1 MNVSQ
6 NDGSRSEPG
15 SPREP
20 DSPRDGAAGTPAPAD
35 PSSPDPSSPETPA
48 PRAASRW
55 RRRGRRAGRV
65 LVVVLVIAGVWSIG
79 SAVLGPPGVGHF
91 RSAAGRA
98 AYVQAYDRAM
108 AQLPEPTAQYDI
120 QTDFGVVRAYEWSTD
135 ETARTTPVVLL
146 PGRSSGVPMWSV
158 NLAGFAAGHRVI
170 AFDALGDAGMSVQSS
185 PLTSMEDQAE
195 WIDQVLRVLAPDGVH
210 LVGHSFGGATA
221 TAYARIHPER
231 VRSLALLEPVFTFGY
246 PPTRFMAWAMVASLP
261 LIPEGVREHAL
272 GRIGGADGGAE
283 SQDPTA
289 VMIRLGTRHYSADL
303 PTPSLLSEDGA
314 STMTMPVYVAIAG
327 RESLA
332 GGERAA
338 RRAQE
343 LLPRATVKTWPD
355 TTHSLPMQEPE
366 ALGRELEELW
376 SAAG

>member
-1 MNVSQ
+1 MKIQRVKIV
-6 NDGSRSEPG
+6 
-15 SPREP
+15 
-20 DSPRDGAAGTPAPAD
+20 TF
-35 PSSPDPSSPETPA
+35 SSLFILLCLQ
-48 PRAASRW
+48 
-55 RRRGRRAGRV
+55 V
-65 LVVVLVIAGVWSIG
+65 VWSVYTYKEQHAKLEKVCNDAFYVATISDIANRTDTHIPDGTEVIIG
-79 SAVLGPPGVGHF
+79 RLQGSEKDDYSAFQEILINEYNAPLLLSRF
-91 RSAAGRA
+91 DSFYRA
-98 AYVQAYDRAM
+98 
-108 AQLPEPTAQYDI
+108 AQYDI
-120 QTDFGVVRAYEWSTD
+120 HTDFGVVRAYEWSTD

-185 PLTSMEDQAE
+185 PLTSMADQAE

-221 TAYARIHPER
+221 TAYARFHPER

-261 LIPEGVREHAL
+261 LIPEGVRERAL
-272 GRIGGADGGAE
+272 GRIGGADGETE
-283 SQDPTA
+283 SQDPMA
-289 VMIRLGTRHYSADL
+289 VMIRTGTRHYSADL
-303 PTPSLLSEDGA
+303 PTPSPLSEDEA
-314 STMTMPVYVAIAG
+314 STMTMPVYVAIAEH
-327 RESLA
+327 ESLA

-338 RRAQE
+338 QRAQE
-343 LLPRATVKTWPD
+343 LLPRATVKIWPD

-366 ALGRELEELW
+366 ALGNELEGFW

>member
-6 NDGSRSEPG
+6 NDGSRF
-15 SPREP
+15 EP
-20 DSPRDGAAGTPAPAD
+20 DAPQDTMTDPSSPAD
-35 PSSPDPSSPETPA
+35 PSSPKPPA
-48 PRAASRW
+48 PRAVSRW
-55 RRRGRRAGRV
+55 RRWGRRVGRV
-65 LVVVLVIAGVWSIG
+65 LVVVLVVVGVWSIG
-79 SAVLGPPGVGHF
+79 SAVFGPPGVGHF

-98 AYVQAYDRAM
+98 AYVQAYDQAM
-108 AQLPEPTAQYDI
+108 TLLPEPAAQYDI
-120 QTDFGVVRAYEWSTD
+120 HTDFGVVRAYEWSTD
-135 ETARTTPVVLL
+135 KTAQTTPVVLL

-185 PLTSMEDQAE
+185 PLTSMADQAE
-195 WIDQVLRVLAPDGVH
+195 WIDQVLQVLAPDGVH

-221 TAYARIHPER
+221 TAYARFHPER
-231 VRSLALLEPVFTFGY
+231 VRSLALLEPVFTFGH

-272 GRIGGADGGAE
+272 GKIGGADGEAE
-283 SQDPTA
+283 SQDPMA
-289 VMIRLGTRHYSADL
+289 VMIRTGTRHYSADL
-303 PTPSLLSEDGA
+303 PTPSPLSEDEA
-314 STMTMPVYVAIAG
+314 STMTMPVYVAIAEH
-327 RESLA
+327 ESLA

-338 RRAQE
+338 QRAQE
-343 LLPRATVKTWPD
+343 LLPRATVKIWPD

-366 ALGRELEELW
+366 ALGNELEGFW

>member
-6 NDGSRSEPG
+6 NDDSRSE
-15 SPREP
+15 S
-20 DSPRDGAAGTPAPAD
+20 DSPRDTMTVASSPAD
-35 PSSPDPSSPETPA
+35 PCAPKPPA
-48 PRAASRW
+48 PKAASRQ
-55 RRRGRRAGRV
+55 RRRGRRVVRV
-65 LVVVLVIAGVWSIG
+65 LVVALAVVGVWSIG

-91 RSAAGRA
+91 RSAAGRT
-98 AYVQAYDRAM
+98 AYVQAYDQAM
-108 AQLPEPTAQYDI
+108 ALLPEPTAQYDI
-120 QTDFGVVRAYEWSTD
+120 HTDFGVVRAYEWSTD

-185 PLTSMEDQAE
+185 PLTSMADQAE

-221 TAYARIHPER
+221 TAYARLRPER
-231 VRSLALLEPVFTFGY
+231 VRSLALLEPVFTFGH
-246 PPTRFMAWAMVASLP
+246 PPTRLMAWAMVASLP
-261 LIPEGVREHAL
+261 LIPEGVRERAL
-272 GRIGGADGGAE
+272 GRIGGADGEAE
-283 SQDPTA
+283 SQDPMA
-289 VMIRLGTRHYSADL
+289 VMIRTGTRHYSADL
-303 PTPSLLSEDGA
+303 PTPSPLSEDEA
-314 STMTMPVYVAIAG
+314 STMTMPVYVAIAEH
-327 RESLA
+327 ESLA

-338 RRAQE
+338 QRAQE
-343 LLPRATVKTWPD
+343 LLPRATVRIWPD

-366 ALGRELEELW
+366 VLGNELEGFW